1 MRILYP
7 VIKPYNETQI
17 KVSSLHQLSVSQ
29 AGNPEGIPVIVLHGG
44 PGGGR
49 SQRLNRFFDPER
61 YRIILFD
68 QRGCGRS
75 TPYGELD
82 DNDAAALIDDIDKI
96 RTHFEINKW
105 VVFGGSWGAQLAIRY
120 GFKFPQH
127 VYNFI
132 LRSPFLGRQQD
143 MDWRFSASGGAAQI
157 YPDHYHRFVDKLP
170 EQHRS
175 NPIAG
180 YRELF
185 NSANQ
190 FEQLA
195 AAREWSIWK
204 GGLSH
209 LLPLADAEHRFGHT
223 HQALALAKIES
234 YFYSHHCFM
243 ADNYILDNI
252 ELLNNISATIIHG
265 RYDMVCKL
273 EGSQALADRWEA
285 CQLQIIPGA
294 GHSSGEEAVID
305 ALIQASDEVANWL
318 FGAVV

>member
-1 MRILYP
+1 MRTLYP
-7 VIKPYNETQI
+7 VIKPYSETFI
-17 KVSSLHQLSVSQ
+17 SVSAVHQLSVSQ

-49 SQRLNRFFDPER
+49 SQRLSRFFDPQR

-75 TPYGELD
+75 MPYGDLN
-82 DNDAAALIDDIDKI
+82 DNDADALVEDIDKI
-96 RTHFEINKW
+96 RKYFEIEKW
-105 VVFGGSWGAQLAIRY
+105 VVFGGSWGGQLALRY
-120 GFKFPQH
+120 GFKYHQH
-127 VYNFI
+127 IKSFI
-132 LRSPFLGRQQD
+132 LRSPFLGRKQD
-143 MDWRFSASGGAAQI
+143 MDWRFSADGGAAQI
-157 YPDHYHRFVDKLP
+157 YPDHYHRFIEKLP
-170 EQHRS
+170 IEHRK

-180 YRELF
+180 YKELF

-195 AAREWSIWK
+195 AARQWSIWK

-234 YFYSHHCFM
+234 HFYSNHCFM
-243 ADNYILDNI
+243 AENHILDNVNRI
-252 ELLNNISATIIHG
+252 NNIPATVVHG

-273 EGSQALADRWEA
+273 EGSQTLADRWES

-294 GHSSGEEAVID
+294 GHSSGEEGVID
-305 ALIQASDEVANWL
+305 ALVQASDSVADWL
-318 FGAVV
+318 FGALV

>member
-7 VIKPYNETQI
+7 VIKPYSEI
-17 KVSSLHQLSVSQ
+17 FIEVSPLHRLSVSQ

-49 SQRLNRFFDPER
+49 SQRLSRFFDPLR

-68 QRGCGRS
+68 QRGCGKS
-75 TPYGELD
+75 TPYGELA
-82 DNDAAALIDDIDKI
+82 DNNADALIDDIDKI
-96 RTHFEINKW
+96 RHHLDIKKW
-105 VVFGGSWGAQLAIRY
+105 VVFGGSWGAQLALRY
-120 GFKFPQH
+120 GFEYCQH
-127 VYNFI
+127 IHSYI
-132 LRSPFLGRQQD
+132 LRSPFLGRQED
-143 MDWRFSASGGAAQI
+143 MQWRFAANGGAAQI
-157 YPDHYHRFVDKLP
+157 FPDHYHRFIEKLS
-170 EQHRS
+170 QIHHG

-180 YRELF
+180 YNELF

-209 LLPLADAEHRFGHT
+209 LLPLADAEHRFGHA
-223 HQALALAKIES
+223 HEALALAKIES
-234 YFYSHHCFM
+234 YFYGQNCFM
-243 ADNYILDNI
+243 EDNHILDNI
-252 ELLNNISATIIHG
+252 DKIKNLDATVVHG

-273 EGSQALADRWEA
+273 EGSQALADLWPS

-294 GHSSGEEAVID
+294 GHSSGEDGVID
-305 ALIQASDEVANWL
+305 ALVFATDNVADWL
-318 FGAVV
+318 FGALT